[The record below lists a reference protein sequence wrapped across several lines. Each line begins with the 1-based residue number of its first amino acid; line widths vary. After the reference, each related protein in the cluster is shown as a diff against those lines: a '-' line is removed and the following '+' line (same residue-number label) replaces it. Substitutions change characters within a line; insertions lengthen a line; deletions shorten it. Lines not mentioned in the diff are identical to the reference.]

1 MAGTPMHVLTI
12 NGGSSSV
19 KFAVFACDADRE
31 PSRALG
37 GALTGIG
44 SAQATLTTDVAG
56 RAETTALPGPSPTHA
71 DAAAHVLAWLEPRL
85 DGRPLAAIAHRVVHG
100 GERFQTATRLS
111 RDVVDALRALVPLA
125 PNHLPDEIALI
136 EAIARARPDTPHVAC
151 FDTAFH
157 HTLPAVSYTMPVP
170 PTPGLR
176 RYGFHG
182 ISFAYL
188 VSALDSIAGPDAAR
202 GRVVLAHLGNGASLA
217 AVRDGRCV
225 DTTMGL
231 TPAGGLTMSTRAGDL
246 DPGVVIYLA
255 RQHGLTIDQLDEWLT
270 QRSGLA
276 AVSGGASDMREL
288 LAREAADPRARLAVD
303 LFCARVRQWIGA
315 FSATLGGLDAIV
327 FTAGIGERAPAVRAR
342 ACEGLGF
349 LGVEIDAAANASNAP
364 VISTASSRVTVR
376 VIPTDEALMMARE
389 TIALL
394 AGKDR
399 HVSHVP
405 AS

>member
-1 MAGTPMHVLTI
+1 MARTPTHVLTI

-19 KFAVFACDADRE
+19 KFALFACDDDRA
-31 PSRALG
+31 PARVLG

-44 SAQATLTTDVAG
+44 SSRATLTTDVVD
-56 RAETTALPGPSPTHA
+56 RKETVTLPGPPPTHA
-71 DAAAHVLAWLEPRL
+71 AAAAQVLAWLEPKL

-100 GERFQTATRLS
+100 GERFQEATRLS
-111 RDVVDALRALVPLA
+111 PEVLDDLRALVPLA

-136 EAIARARPDTPHVAC
+136 DAFAHAKPDTPHVAC

-157 HTLPAVSYTMPVP
+157 RTLAPVSFTMPVP
-170 PTPGLR
+170 ATPGLR

-182 ISFAYL
+182 LSFAYL
-188 VSALDSIAGPDAAR
+188 VSALESIAGRDAAR
-202 GRVVLAHLGNGASLA
+202 GRLILAHLGNGASMA
-217 AVRDGRCV
+217 AVRGGRCV

-231 TPAGGLTMSTRAGDL
+231 TPTGGLTMSTRAGDL
-246 DPGVVIYLA
+246 DPGVVVYLA

-276 AVSGGASDMREL
+276 AISGGTSDMQEL
-288 LAREAADPRARLAVD
+288 LAHESADPRARLAVD
-303 LFCARVRQWIGA
+303 IFCARVRQWIGA
-315 FSATLGGLDAIV
+315 FSATLGGLDTIV
-327 FTAGIGERAPAVRAR
+327 FTAGVGEHAPAIRQR

-349 LGVEIDAAANASNAP
+349 LGVAIDATANAANAP

-394 AGKDR
+394 TGKDR
-399 HVSHVP
+399 YVSDVP
-405 AS
+405 TP